1 MFDLLVLV
9 GLACFD
15 NTAAIPAISSSSPTS
30 PEINEDGMMR
40 RIRWMSPEA
49 ILWRTWTEKS
59 DVWAFGVVLWEFFT
73 HGNLP
78 YSSLYT
84 QCDLEVGKLVV
95 AGHRLSRP
103 LSPVE
108 CPLGIFVVMQKCWQE
123 QAQHRPTVTEVK
135 SLIEDQFLHELI

>member
-1 MFDLLVLV
+1 MFDLLELV

-15 NTAAIPAISSSSPTS
+15 NTYAIPTISSSPTS
-30 PEINEDGMMR
+30 PESNEDGMMR
-40 RIRWMSPEA
+40 QIRWMSPEA

-59 DVWAFGVVLWEFFT
+59 EVWAFGVVLWELFT

-103 LSPVE
+103 LSPAE
-108 CPLGIFVVMQKCWQE
+108 CPLGLFVVMQKCWQE
-123 QAQHRPTVTEVK
+123 QAQHRPTVAEVK

>member
-15 NTAAIPAISSSSPTS
+15 NTAAIPTISPSSPTS
-30 PEINEDGMMR
+30 PKSNEDGMMR

-49 ILWRTWTEKS
+49 ILWSTWTEKS
-59 DVWAFGVVLWEFFT
+59 DVWAFGVVLWELFT

-123 QAQHRPTVTEVK
+123 QVEKRPTVTEIKTMVHREYLFV
-135 SLIEDQFLHELI
+135 LI

>member
-15 NTAAIPAISSSSPTS
+15 NNTAMPTISSSSPTS
-30 PEINEDGMMR
+30 PESNEDGMMR

-59 DVWAFGVVLWEFFT
+59 DVWAFGVVLWELFT

-103 LSPVE
+103 MSPAE
-108 CPLGIFVVMQKCWQE
+108 CPPGIFVVMQECWQE
-123 QAQHRPTVTEVK
+123 HVEKRPTVTEIKKMVDREYLFL
-135 SLIEDQFLHELI
+135 LI

>member
-1 MFDLLVLV
+1 
-9 GLACFD
+9 
-15 NTAAIPAISSSSPTS
+15 
-30 PEINEDGMMR
+30 
-40 RIRWMSPEA
+40 
-49 ILWRTWTEKS
+49 
-59 DVWAFGVVLWEFFT
+59 
-73 HGNLP
+73 LP

-123 QAQHRPTVTEVK
+123 QAQHRPTVNEVK

>member
-15 NTAAIPAISSSSPTS
+15 NIDAIPTISSSRPTI
-30 PEINEDGMMR
+30 PESNEDSMMR

-49 ILWRTWTEKS
+49 ILWSTWTEKS
-59 DVWAFGVVLWEFFT
+59 DVWAFGVVLWELFT

-103 LSPVE
+103 MFPSE
-108 CPLGIFVVMQKCWQE
+108 CPLDIFVVMQKCWQE
-123 QAQHRPTVTEVK
+123 QAQHRPTFTEVK